1 MTDKICKIRCYL
13 VAGILLI
20 ILCAGSA
27 IGNSGAKE
35 ILTPAERT
43 WLTANQSR
51 IVLAVETGYAP
62 FVFIDSKDQ
71 PKGLAHDYMLLLEA
85 KLGVNFKQR
94 RFSSLDDIFAKVR
107 SGDVH
112 IVNAVTKTARRSEFL
127 SFTEPFIRVP
137 NVIVV
142 RKERTGQMREG
153 DLKGLKVSLVKSY
166 AVTEQLTKTEPYFEL
181 DLVPDDLTGLFN
193 VSFGRSDATVIDLAT
208 ASYLIAQKGITNL
221 RVAGE
226 TGADIQLAMGVP
238 STETTLH
245 GIIQKGLDSIS
256 EAERQNIRTQW
267 INTYSRSIFSDRRFW
282 YAAAGLFSVICS
294 VVVGILLWN
303 RTLRRQVA
311 LRTEDLTAEKE
322 LLRQSEYT
330 LQEQNEELQVNEEEL
345 RVQNDDLQATEEM
358 LRVQISEYEASQKL
372 LKESY
377 ERFRALHEASFGGV
391 FVHENGVILEC
402 NQGLSEMTGYS
413 VEELIGMQSI
423 QLIPEEYQEEVA
435 IKIREGFSEL
445 YEVEGIRKDGT
456 RYHVRIRGKS
466 IFYMGRSVRVTDMRD
481 ITDRKRAEEEHKQLE
496 HKFHQ
501 AQKLESL
508 GVLAGGIAHDFNNIL
523 TVIMGHCY
531 MAREDMIP
539 EHQFKAAFQKIETA
553 GSRAKDLCRQMLT
566 YAGKSPMEQTQFNLW
581 LLVDEVVKM
590 LQAAIK
596 KNVTIMLDLKCDVPE
611 INGDTGQIQQ
621 IIMNFIINSVEAIG
635 DVNGKIRVVLT
646 NMVFEKDGTE
656 TDTFGTVIKAG
667 AYACLEVSDT
677 GCGMDEATQKLIF
690 EPFFTTKSTGRGL
703 GMSAIHGII
712 KSHGGALQL
721 TSKPG
726 VGTTF
731 KVFFPIPPASDYA
744 ATSLKT
750 TVLIE
755 DASGTILLVEDEELL
770 RVMGKELLGAL
781 GFTTMTASNG
791 SEALEI
797 YRERGSE
804 IDVILLDLVM
814 PVMGGIETYQELRRI
829 SQIVPIIICSGF
841 GVESIENVIE
851 NDPHAGFM
859 HKPYNPGELRDMLV
873 RMMK

>member
-1 MTDKICKIRCYL
+1 MTDTICKIRCYL
-13 VAGILLI
+13 VASILLM
-20 ILCAGSA
+20 ILCTGTA
-27 IGNSGAKE
+27 IGNSGGKE

-51 IVLAVETGYAP
+51 IVLAIETGYAP
-62 FVFIDSKDQ
+62 FVFIDPKDQ
-71 PKGLAHDYMLLLEA
+71 PKGLAHDYMLMLEA

-112 IVNAVTKTARRSEFL
+112 IVNAVTKTPRRSEFL

-142 RKERTGQMREG
+142 RKERTAQMREG

-166 AVTEQLTKTEPYFEL
+166 AVTEQLTKTGPDFEL

-208 ASYLIAQKGITNL
+208 ASYLIALKGITNL

-226 TGADIQLAMGVP
+226 TGAGIQLAMGVP
-238 STETTLH
+238 STETMLH

-267 INTYSRSIFSDRRFW
+267 INTSSRSIFSDRRFW
-282 YAAAGLFSVICS
+282 YAVTGLFSVICS

-311 LRTEDLTAEKE
+311 LRTEDLAAEKE
-322 LLRQSEYT
+322 LLRRSEYT

-345 RVQNDDLQATEEM
+345 RVQNDGLLATEEM

-372 LKESY
+372 LKESN
-377 ERFRALHEASFGGV
+377 ERFRALHEASFGGIL
-391 FVHENGVILEC
+391 VHENGVILEC

-413 VEELIGMQSI
+413 VEELIGMKSI

-435 IKIREGFSEL
+435 TKIREGFTEL

-466 IFYMGRSVRVTDMRD
+466 IFYMGRSVRVTDLRD
-481 ITDRKRAEEEHKQLE
+481 ISDRKLAEEEHKQLE

-508 GVLAGGIAHDFNNIL
+508 GVLAGGIAHDFNNVL

-531 MAREDMIP
+531 MARENMIP
-539 EHQFKAAFQKIETA
+539 EHQFKTAFQKIETA

-596 KNVTIMLDLKCDVPE
+596 KNVTIELDLKRDVPE

-621 IIMNFIINSVEAIG
+621 VVMNFIINSAEAIG
-635 DVNGKIRVVLT
+635 DGNGTIRVVLT
-646 NMVFEKDGTE
+646 KIVFEGDGTE

-667 AYACLEVSDT
+667 AYACLEVTDT
-677 GCGMDEATQKLIF
+677 GCGMDEATQKQIF

-731 KVFFPIPPASDYA
+731 KVFFPIPTASGHTNA
-744 ATSLKT
+744 ALKT
-750 TVLIE
+750 TVLTE
-755 DASGTILLVEDEELL
+755 DASGTILFVEDEELL

-781 GFTTMTASNG
+781 GFTTMAASNG

-804 IDVILLDLVM
+804 IDVILLDLIM
-814 PVMGGIETYQELRRI
+814 PVMGGIETYHELRRI
-829 SQIVPIIICSGF
+829 NQIVPIVICSGY
-841 GVESIENVIE
+841 GAESIEDVIE
-851 NDPHAGFM
+851 NDSHAGFM